1 MSNLKLALLNIKKN
15 IKNEKELKTSF
26 IITVIGMAINNTS
39 FLILWYYFGKT
50 IGEVNGWTAM
60 DMFGLYGFSTTS
72 YGIVVSVFSGIR
84 EIPTYIA
91 TGNLDKYLLTPKNI
105 LMKISTSKLHTSAF
119 GDLIFGLTCFT
130 IYAFWAKLSVI
141 QLLVS
146 FYLIIIASIIT
157 YAFTLV
163 SMTISFYLMD
173 GDNVS
178 QGLHGLFISN
188 TTYHGGAFTGVLRF
202 IFIFIV
208 PSLLCGAI
216 EVEIVKSLNMFSL
229 LMITLT
235 SLLWFIFSIWFFYK
249 SLKRYESNSLFGF
262 GS

>member
-1 MSNLKLALLNIKKN
+1 MKNIKLAFLNIKKN

-26 IITVIGMAINNTS
+26 IITVIGMAINNIS

-50 IGEVNGWTAM
+50 VGEINGWKAI
-60 DMFGLYGFSTTS
+60 DIFGLYGFGTTA
-72 YGIVVSVFSGIR
+72 YGLVISIFAGITDLP
-84 EIPTYIA
+84 IYIA

-105 LMKISTSKLHTSAF
+105 LMKVSTSKLHTSAF
-119 GDLIFGLTCFT
+119 GDFIFGVSCFI
-130 IYAFWAKLSVI
+130 IYAIWSKLTII
-141 QLLVS
+141 QILVS
-146 FYLIIIASIIT
+146 IYLIIIAGIIV
-157 YAFTLV
+157 YSFTLI

-178 QGLHGLFISN
+178 HGLFGLFLSN
-188 TTYHGGAFTGVLRF
+188 TLYHGGAFTGVLRF

-208 PSLLCGAI
+208 PSLLAGAI
-216 EVEIVKSLNMFSL
+216 QVEIIKSLNILSL
-229 LMITLT
+229 LMITIT
-235 SLLWFIFSIWFFYK
+235 SLLWFIFAVWFFYK

>member
-1 MSNLKLALLNIKKN
+1 MKNIKLALLNIKKN

-39 FLILWYYFGKT
+39 FLLLWYYFGKT
-50 IGEVNGWTAM
+50 VGEINGWSPM
-60 DMFGLYGFSTTS
+60 DIFGLYGFGTTA
-72 YGIVVSVFSGIR
+72 YGLVISLLAGITDLP
-84 EIPTYIA
+84 IYIA

-105 LMKISTSKLHTSAF
+105 LMKVSTSKIHTSAF
-119 GDLIFGLTCFT
+119 GDLIFGLSCFI
-130 IYAFWAKLSVI
+130 IYAFWAKLSWI
-141 QLLVS
+141 QLLLS
-146 FYLIIIASIIT
+146 IYLILIASIIV
-157 YAFTLV
+157 YSFTLV
-163 SMTISFYLMD
+163 CMTISFYLMD

-178 QGLHGLFISN
+178 HGLFGLFLSN
-188 TTYHGGAFTGVLRF
+188 TLYHGGAFTGVLRF

-208 PSLLCGAI
+208 PSLLAGAI
-216 EVEIVKSLNMFSL
+216 EVEIVKSLNMISL
-229 LMITLT
+229 LMISLT